1 MSARF
6 TYSRWDGTQTG
17 YSVNADEILDELT
30 DDLLMHGDLQAAL
43 RRLMREGMTD
53 KDGNRIEGLREMMD
67 RIRQRKKELEESG
80 DLGGVYSEIADAL
93 KDIVDEERH
102 AVENAVRDAEASG
115 DERRAETA
123 RDAAM
128 ERNFRLDMMP
138 EDLAGLVRELQ
149 SYDFESQ
156 EAKERFEEM
165 LDKLRQQMMQQVVD
179 QMSEG
184 MQNMTPEDMARMKDM
199 MAALN
204 QMIEKREQGEDPEFE
219 KFMEEFGD
227 FFPENPQTLDELLEN
242 MAQRMQAMQDFM
254 NSLTP
259 EQRSQMQQLSDQLM
273 EDMDLSWQMQQLGE
287 KLSQMFPQPGN
298 GQGYNFRGEQPMDM
312 QQAMQAMAE
321 MGQLNDMEAM
331 MRQAASPAQ
340 LSEVDIDKVR
350 DLLGDSAAKSLQK
363 LAEMTKVLEEAGLI
377 NNKEGRLEVTPRG
390 LRAIGNNAL
399 REMFNKLSKDKLGQH
414 RIPRE
419 GSGHERTYDSKP
431 YEFGDPFRLD
441 LQRTIRNAISRQG
454 SGTPVRLSPED
465 FEIERT
471 EHTTQAST
479 VLLLDLSFSMVQA
492 DRFVPAKKVAIAM
505 HSLISSQFPRDFLSI
520 IGFSSIAYPLRPDQL
535 PEVSWDREYGT
546 NMHHAFAL
554 ARKQL
559 AGKAGT
565 KQIIMITDGEPTS
578 HITPEGYP
586 VFTYPYI
593 QESVELAMREVMRLT
608 KEGITLNSF
617 VLDANGS
624 LRQIIEQM
632 AEINKGRAFFTSADT
647 LGDYVLV
654 DFLEQPVLANSHP
667 AELHFVSIFDTM
679 TSL

>member
-204 QMIEKREQGEDPEFE
+204 QMIEKREQGQDPEFE

-227 FFPENPQTLDELLEN
+227 FFPENPETLDELLEN

-340 LSEVDIDKVR
+340 LSEVDLDKVR

-441 LQRTIRNAISRQG
+441 LQKTIRNAISRQG

-617 VLDANGS
+617 VLDASGS

-654 DFLEQPVLANSHP
+654 DFLENRRRTARSR
-667 AELHFVSIFDTM
+667 
-679 TSL
+679 

>member
-1 MSARF
+1 
-6 TYSRWDGTQTG
+6 
-17 YSVNADEILDELT
+17 
-30 DDLLMHGDLQAAL
+30 
-43 RRLMREGMTD
+43 MTD

-287 KLSQMFPQPGN
+287 KLSQMFPRPGN

-654 DFLEQPVLANSHP
+654 DFLENRRRTARSR
-667 AELHFVSIFDTM
+667 
-679 TSL
+679 

>member
-115 DERRAETA
+115 DDRRAETA

-287 KLSQMFPQPGN
+287 KLSQMVPQLGN

-617 VLDANGS
+617 VLDASGS

-654 DFLEQPVLANSHP
+654 DFLENRRRTARSR
-667 AELHFVSIFDTM
+667 
-679 TSL
+679 

>member
-287 KLSQMFPQPGN
+287 KLSQMFPQPSN

-654 DFLEQPVLANSHP
+654 DFLENRRRTARSR
-667 AELHFVSIFDTM
+667 
-679 TSL
+679 

>member
-165 LDKLRQQMMQQVVD
+165 LEKLRQQMMQQVVD

-184 MQNMTPEDMARMKDM
+184 MQNMTPEDMSRMKDM

-441 LQRTIRNAISRQG
+441 LQKTIRNAISRQG

-520 IGFSSIAYPLRPDQL
+520 IGFSSIAYPIRPDQL

-565 KQIIMITDGEPTS
+565 KQVIMITDGEPTS

-654 DFLEQPVLANSHP
+654 DFLENRRRTARSR
-667 AELHFVSIFDTM
+667 
-679 TSL
+679 

>member
-298 GQGYNFRGEQPMDM
+298 GQGYDFRGEQPMDM

-340 LSEVDIDKVR
+340 LSEVDLDKVR

-441 LQRTIRNAISRQG
+441 LQKTIRNAISRQG

-654 DFLEQPVLANSHP
+654 DFLENRRRTARSR
-667 AELHFVSIFDTM
+667 
-679 TSL
+679 

>member
-53 KDGNRIEGLREMMD
+53 KDGNRIEGLREMTD

-554 ARKQL
+554 ARQQL

-586 VFTYPYI
+586 IFTYPYI

-617 VLDANGS
+617 VLDASGS

-654 DFLEQPVLANSHP
+654 DFLENRRRTARSR
-667 AELHFVSIFDTM
+667 
-679 TSL
+679 

>member
-617 VLDANGS
+617 VLDASGS

-654 DFLEQPVLANSHP
+654 DFLENRRRTARSR
-667 AELHFVSIFDTM
+667 
-679 TSL
+679 

>member
-53 KDGNRIEGLREMMD
+53 KDGNRIEGLREMME

-179 QMSEG
+179 QMSDG
-184 MQNMTPEDMARMKDM
+184 MQNMSPEDMSRMKDM

-204 QMIEKREQGEDPEFE
+204 EMIEKREQGEDPEFE
-219 KFMEEFGD
+219 KFMEQFGD
-227 FFPENPQTLDELLEN
+227 FFPENPETLDELLEN

-259 EQRSQMQQLSDQLM
+259 EQRSQLQQLSDQLM
-273 EDMDLSWQMQQLGE
+273 EDMDLNWQMQQLGQ

-298 GQGYNFRGEQPMDM
+298 GQQGYNFRGEQPMNM

-331 MRQAASPAQ
+331 MRQAANPAQ

-431 YEFGDPFRLD
+431 YEFGDQFRLD

-520 IGFSSIAYPLRPDQL
+520 IGFSSIAYPLRPDEL

-586 VFTYPYI
+586 IFTYPYI

-654 DFLEQPVLANSHP
+654 DFLENRRRTARSR
-667 AELHFVSIFDTM
+667 
-679 TSL
+679 